1 MYDTP
6 FIFSKNVWYLIDK
19 LSMCILLLFFTLAL
33 QYSVKTKYNYTY
45 LNGILTFISSAYLPR
60 TSQGACNFTK
70 MMSLFVRDDCKRKR
84 KQPPGLNFSDKKE
97 ISILA
102 LWQPSHFPTLPE
114 ACVLLRCCQLI
125 FLLVS
130 WEPCFDFL
138 PACTSISFMWK
149 RRHGQ
154 VVNMEFWVTQ
164 VGGGKNVGPELQL
177 KLKWQLWIW
186 FC

>member
-102 LWQPSHFPTLPE
+102 L
-114 ACVLLRCCQLI
+114 
-125 FLLVS
+125 
-130 WEPCFDFL
+130 
-138 PACTSISFMWK
+138 
-149 RRHGQ
+149 
-154 VVNMEFWVTQ
+154 
-164 VGGGKNVGPELQL
+164 
-177 KLKWQLWIW
+177 
-186 FC
+186 